1 MSRSAAARKA
11 WQTRRKRMAIGFYKD
26 DKGRTR
32 PITPPRKKRM
42 TKKDL
47 EKALEE
53 AQRRLEALKRQVSD
67 PEWVREAWRNFDN
80 LDDKTLVNLAIYE
93 LDKGNFEDAK
103 DVLSEIQRRYPWTEV
118 RDDLSDIWFHLTKIY
133 ETLRKLKEEVSE

>member
-1 MSRSAAARKA
+1 MSRSEAARKA
-11 WQTRRKRMAIGFYKD
+11 WQTRQKRMAIGFYKD
-26 DKGRTR
+26 EKGRTR
-32 PITPPRKKRM
+32 PITPRKRM

-53 AQRRLEALKRQVSD
+53 AYERLQTLRSQVYD

-118 RDDLSDIWFHLTKIY
+118 RDDLSRIWLYLSKIY
-133 ETLRKLKEEVSE
+133 ETLRKLKDSLD

>member
-1 MSRSAAARKA
+1 LSRSEAAVKA
-11 WQTRRKRMAIGFYKD
+11 GQTRQKRMAIGFYKD
-26 DKGRTR
+26 EKGRTR
-32 PITPPRKKRM
+32 PITPRKRM

-53 AQRRLEALKRQVSD
+53 AYERLQTLRSQVYD

-118 RDDLSDIWFHLTKIY
+118 RDDLSHIWLYLSKIY
-133 ETLRKLKEEVSE
+133 ETLRKLKDSLD

>member
-11 WQTRRKRMAIGFYKD
+11 WETRRKRMAIGFYKD
-26 DKGRTR
+26 QQGRTR
-32 PITPPRKKRM
+32 PITPRKRM

-53 AQRRLEALKRQVSD
+53 AYERLQTLRSQVYD

>member
-1 MSRSAAARKA
+1 
-11 WQTRRKRMAIGFYKD
+11 MAIGFYKD

-32 PITPPRKKRM
+32 PITPRKKRM

-53 AQRRLEALKRQVSD
+53 AQRRLEALKSQVSD

-103 DVLSEIQRRYPWTEV
+103 DVLSEVQRRYPWTEV
-118 RDDLSDIWFHLTKIY
+118 RDDLSSVWMYLSRIY
-133 ETLRKLKEEVSE
+133 ETLRKLENSLD

>member
-1 MSRSAAARKA
+1 
-11 WQTRRKRMAIGFYKD
+11 MAIGFYKD
-26 DKGRTR
+26 EKGRTR
-32 PITPPRKKRM
+32 PITPRKRM

-53 AQRRLEALKRQVSD
+53 AYERLQTLRSQVYD

-118 RDDLSDIWFHLTKIY
+118 RDDLSHIWLYLSKIY
-133 ETLRKLKEEVSE
+133 ETLRKLKDSLD

>member
-1 MSRSAAARKA
+1 
-11 WQTRRKRMAIGFYKD
+11 MAIGFYKD

-32 PITPPRKKRM
+32 PITPRKKRM

-53 AQRRLEALKRQVSD
+53 AYERLQTLRSQVYD

-118 RDDLSDIWFHLTKIY
+118 RDDLSSVWMYLSRIY
-133 ETLRKLKEEVSE
+133 ETLRKLENSLD

>member
-1 MSRSAAARKA
+1 
-11 WQTRRKRMAIGFYKD
+11 MAIGFYKD
-26 DKGRTR
+26 EKGRTR
-32 PITPPRKKRM
+32 PITPRKRM

-53 AQRRLEALKRQVSD
+53 AYERLQTLRSQVYD
-67 PEWVREAWRNFDN
+67 PEWVREAWRNFEN
-80 LDDKTLVNLAIYE
+80 LDDKTLVRLGVYE

-118 RDDLSDIWFHLTKIY
+118 RDDLSSVWMYLSRIY
-133 ETLRKLKEEVSE
+133 ETLRKLENSLD